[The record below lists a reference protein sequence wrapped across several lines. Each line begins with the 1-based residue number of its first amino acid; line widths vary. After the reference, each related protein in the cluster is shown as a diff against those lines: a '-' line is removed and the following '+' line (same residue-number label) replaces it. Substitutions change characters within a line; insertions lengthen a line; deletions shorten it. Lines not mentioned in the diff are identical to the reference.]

1 MFGAVL
7 LGDGRKMI
15 SLTSLPREVFYL
27 PSDRNSDRC
36 LVLRADDPE
45 NKEVVLFISELNQDA
60 DTAVARQIDT
70 AVVTDRNGL
79 SSLAHAILSIALELY
94 PPDERED
101 GAMPE
106 MNGDGP

>member
-27 PSDRNSDRC
+27 PCDRNSERC
-36 LVLRADDPE
+36 LVMRADDPE

-70 AVVTDRNGL
+70 AVVTDRMGL
-79 SSLAHAILSIALELY
+79 ASLAHAVLEVAMGLY
-94 PPDERED
+94 PPDEREG
-101 GAMPE
+101 GAVPE